1 MGGGGGRG
9 ETFCVAYVTVW
20 FKFTSG
26 SIFFLISLNFS
37 NWFIF
42 FKLVYIFSNQF
53 IFFRLV

>member
-1 MGGGGGRG
+1 MGVG
-9 ETFCVAYVTVW
+9 ERHFVLHMLW

-26 SIFFLISLNFS
+26 SNFFLTSLNFS

-53 IFFRLV
+53 IFFKLV